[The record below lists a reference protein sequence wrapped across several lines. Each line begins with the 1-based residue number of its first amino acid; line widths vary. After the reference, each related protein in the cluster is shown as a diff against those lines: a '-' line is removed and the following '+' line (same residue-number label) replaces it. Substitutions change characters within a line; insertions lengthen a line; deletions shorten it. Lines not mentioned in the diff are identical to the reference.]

1 MVYEGLLCI
10 ASREANFT
18 KWGHLGTDC
27 WFYYARSFVEV
38 VRIVLCWS
46 TGPWFFTGWG
56 SCPPRWC
63 NCDFIVASGWARVL
77 EGREFVIFLELA
89 SGHSLFL
96 YQTGPQVHRLGMLWA
111 QTIVWCYFER
121 PETPTVFLHD
131 AWKTHAFS
139 RALVLIP
146 CDFKLVHRQGQPGKL
161 AVLRSTAWWWLQSEM

>member
-1 MVYEGLLCI
+1 MVYEGLYI

-111 QTIVWCYFER
+111 QTTCVMLFREAKKTSAQKLQQYL
-121 PETPTVFLHD
+121 FL
-131 AWKTHAFS
+131 AS
-139 RALVLIP
+139 L
-146 CDFKLVHRQGQPGKL
+146 KLVHRQGQPGKL
-161 AVLRSTAWWWLQSEM
+161 AVLRSTTWWWLQSEM